1 MAMAKKKQKSILV
14 KMLEAVVIIGTV
26 AGILMK
32 FFKGNSGK
40 KK

>member
-1 MAMAKKKQKSILV
+1 MAKKKQKSILV

-32 FFKGNSGK
+32 FFKGKSSK